1 MEPAWNNVQPK
12 GKAKRQDL
20 RTCYNLWFCF
30 FFSVIL
36 IRCDLEKLKRQK
48 VHLMLPNMC
57 LNSILSIKDK
67 QTIIIISGLKE
78 GQKGTDLVL
87 EFGIS
92 KQQISDIRKNK
103 D

>member
-1 MEPAWNNVQPK
+1 
-12 GKAKRQDL
+12 
-20 RTCYNLWFCF
+20 
-30 FFSVIL
+30 
-36 IRCDLEKLKRQK
+36 
-48 VHLMLPNMC
+48 MLPNMC